1 MERASSELNGL
12 RAFGPFRFDPATGE
26 ICRGDTVLRLPNQP
40 ARMLEMLTSRPG
52 ELVSRDELRRILWAS
67 DTFVDFDACLNY
79 CARRIRGAL
88 GDTAES
94 PTYLETVPRRGY
106 RFIAAVSVE
115 SPTTEVSGSVP
126 RKRVQPDRG
135 GTMAGPCRRGGP
147 RPHGRGRSL
156 ARHGGPLDPSGAWS
170 SAGSL
175 LKALRR
181 RLFALRHA
189 ELIENSPRTH
199 RGFTRFQRL
208 QPSFVVDQPRRMTH
222 ESTD

>member
-52 ELVSRDELRRILWAS
+52 ELVSRDELRRILWTS

-106 RFIAAVSVE
+106 RFIAAVRVE
-115 SPTTEVSGSVP
+115 SPTTAVPGSVP
-126 RKRVQPDRG
+126 RKRVSLTVAALCLG
-135 GTMAGPCRRGGP
+135 LASGVVLGHMAEAAPWHDTVVHWIHLGLGPVPGLC
-147 RPHGRGRSL
+147 S
-156 ARHGGPLDPSGAWS
+156 
-170 SAGSL
+170 
-175 LKALRR
+175 
-181 RLFALRHA
+181 RL
-189 ELIENSPRTH
+189 
-199 RGFTRFQRL
+199 
-208 QPSFVVDQPRRMTH
+208 
-222 ESTD
+222 